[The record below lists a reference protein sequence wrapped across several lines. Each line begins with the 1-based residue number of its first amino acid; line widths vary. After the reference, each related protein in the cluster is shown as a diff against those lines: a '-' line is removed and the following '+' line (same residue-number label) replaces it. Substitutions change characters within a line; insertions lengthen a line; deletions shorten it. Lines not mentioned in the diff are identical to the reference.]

1 MKDSFYTN
9 VLKMFMGTTGAY
21 IFWALAML
29 VVGRLYTPEYF
40 GGGQL
45 FISAASMLSAV
56 ATGRYEKALM
66 LPQFRLR
73 AMQIFLF
80 SAILSVSCT
89 AGAFLVLVCFPS
101 FFVGLTGIAAEN
113 IVFLPFYT
121 LEICVYVLFYA
132 WMVRTKQYAAAARG
146 LVLFPVSY
154 LAFCVALYPAEMHWH
169 KLILAFILARGVEIL
184 YFGWYLYRDM
194 KADARRIS
202 IQGAM
207 DAGRE
212 YVDFP
217 KYVLTGSFVEEAAV
231 HVVPFLVSAFWGL
244 EATGYY
250 AMAMQVLA
258 APTGLI
264 AKAVRDV
271 FMQEGARLYAKYKE
285 CKAFYRKNLRLCL
298 IYSAVVCSAVYIC
311 VPILLPLVLGEKW
324 NVAGQYV
331 QWMVPL
337 TFGMLVAMPLLD
349 MYSIARR
356 QKKYL
361 LMQTAFLGS
370 SVLGIGVAGKLEG
383 SIEAA
388 LLSWGMLSIFVSC
401 ASVYGG
407 WKIATGVT
415 R

>member
-29 VVGRLYTPEYF
+29 IVGRLYTPEYF

-45 FISAASMLSAV
+45 FISAASMLSVV

-66 LPQFRLR
+66 LPQFRPR
-73 AMQIFLF
+73 AMQILLF
-80 SAILSVSCT
+80 SVILSVSCT
-89 AGAFLVLVCFPS
+89 AGVFLVLVCSPS

-113 IVFLPFYT
+113 ILFLPFYT
-121 LEICVYVLFYA
+121 LELCVYVLFYA

-154 LAFCVALYPAEMHWH
+154 LVFCVALYPVEMHWH
-169 KLILAFILARGVEIL
+169 KLILALILARGVEIL
-184 YFGWYLYRDM
+184 YFGLYLYWDM

-202 IQGAM
+202 MQEAM

-212 YVDFP
+212 YADFP

-231 HVVPFLVSAFWGL
+231 QVVPFLVSAFWGL

-258 APTGLI
+258 APMGLI

-298 IYSAVVCSAVYIC
+298 MYSLIVCSAVYIF

-331 QWMVPL
+331 RWMVPMEI
-337 TFGMLVAMPLLD
+337 GMLVSTPLLD

-361 LMQTAFLGS
+361 LMQAAFLGS

-388 LLSWGMLSIFVSC
+388 LLGWGMLSIFVSC

>member
-1 MKDSFYTN
+1 MKDPFYTN
-9 VLKMFMGTTGAY
+9 VLKMFVGTTGAY

-45 FISAASMLSAV
+45 FISAASMLSVV

-66 LPQFRLR
+66 LPQFRSR
-73 AMQIFLF
+73 AMQILLF
-80 SAILSVSCT
+80 AVILAVSCT
-89 AGAFLVLVCFPS
+89 AGVFLVLACFPA

-113 IVFLPFYT
+113 ILFLPFYT
-121 LEICVYVLFYA
+121 LELCVYVLFYA
-132 WMVRTKQYAAAARG
+132 WMVRTKQYVAAARG

-154 LAFCVALYPAEMHWH
+154 LAFCVALYSVEMHWH
-169 KLILAFILARGVEIL
+169 KLILAFILARGVELL

-194 KADARRIS
+194 KADVQKLS
-202 IQGAM
+202 IQGAI

-212 YVDFP
+212 YADFP
-217 KYVLTGSFVEEAAV
+217 KYVLTGSFVEEVAV

-258 APTGLI
+258 APMGLI

-298 IYSAVVCSAVYIC
+298 MYSVIVCYAVYIF

-324 NVAGQYV
+324 NAAGQYV
-331 QWMVPL
+331 RWMIPI
-337 TFGMLVAMPLLD
+337 TFGMLVSTPLLD

-361 LMQTAFLGS
+361 LIQTAFLGS
-370 SVLGIGVAGKLEG
+370 SVLGIGVTGNLDC
-383 SIEAA
+383 SIEVA
-388 LLSWGMLSIFVSC
+388 LLVWGILSMIVSYF
-401 ASVYGG
+401 SVYGG
-407 WKIATGVT
+407 WKIAMGAT

>member
-1 MKDSFYTN
+1 
-9 VLKMFMGTTGAY
+9 
-21 IFWALAML
+21 
-29 VVGRLYTPEYF
+29 
-40 GGGQL
+40 
-45 FISAASMLSAV
+45 MLSVV

-66 LPQFRLR
+66 LPQFRPR
-73 AMQIFLF
+73 AMQILLF
-80 SAILSVSCT
+80 SVILSVSCT
-89 AGAFLVLVCFPS
+89 AGVFLVLVCSPS

-121 LEICVYVLFYA
+121 LELCVYVLFYA

-154 LAFCVALYPAEMHWH
+154 LVFCVALYPVEMHWH
-169 KLILAFILARGVEIL
+169 KLILALILARGVEIL
-184 YFGWYLYRDM
+184 YFGLYLYWDM

-202 IQGAM
+202 MQEAM

-212 YVDFP
+212 YADFP

-231 HVVPFLVSAFWGL
+231 QVVPFLVSAFWGL

-250 AMAMQVLA
+250 SMAMQVLA
-258 APTGLI
+258 APMGLI

-285 CKAFYRKNLRLCL
+285 CKAFYQKNLRLCL
-298 IYSAVVCSAVYIC
+298 VYSTVACGAVYIF

-331 QWMVPL
+331 RWMVPMAI
-337 TFGMLVAMPLLD
+337 GMLVSTPLLD

-361 LMQTAFLGS
+361 LIQAAFLGS
-370 SVLGIGVAGKLEG
+370 SVLRIGVAGKLEG

-388 LLSWGMLSIFVSC
+388 LLGWGMLSIFVSC